1 MGGSALGDVGYSTAV
16 ESFAVG
22 FARPDRWSQGSQ
34 GSARTPWHA
43 VSALRPA
50 GELDGEVELALCGAI
65 VQIWGCQRWER
76 IGAGRTGCPECRRLS
91 GLARE
96 AATLSRAG

>member
-1 MGGSALGDVGYSTAV
+1 V

-22 FARPDRWSQGSQ
+22 FARPDRWSRDGQ

-43 VSALRPA
+43 VPALRPA
-50 GELDGEVELALCGAI
+50 GELDGEVESALCGAI